1 MSEMPPTDSTPSGES
16 RRCPKCMSPADAGGK
31 FCGVCGSAFDVRPL
45 SPGDPPIGSV
55 IAERYEMGLALGA
68 TPYGRAFIAW
78 DKASSAPKILVASQ
92 GAQAFASELDNPAD
106 AEQSARYF
114 AGRSLTSA
122 PPVEGAATAG
132 ELIAVGDRLIT
143 VFDEPIGRS
152 LVNAD
157 TLLDALEGRD
167 RPPQPE
173 ETLGLFAPIAGALQG
188 LHGIGRIHGRVSPHT
203 VYVGAGAPAML
214 LDVPAIQG
222 GGDQRSVSLLDGP
235 YAAPELREGQQPT
248 PASDVYGLAAT
259 IFRALTARTPA
270 GRSKH
275 EIVSDIQQAG
285 APSAAGEALAQALA
299 ENPADRFGAVQPFW
313 QAYQSSYRKPP
324 APAWPKM
331 LAAAALVLLIVGG
344 GVFLGLEYGPQL
356 LAMIQGGP
364 KITLEGP
371 EDPVPLGGVAEL
383 RWEAPADAAVTLDGA
398 AVEPSGSTVVNGVD
412 ADRRFV
418 LQATLADGTV
428 EERTYDLRVAP
439 EEAGAGSSGAV
450 EISFEGPTE
459 PVPQGG
465 SARLSWNVRGSA
477 DVMLDGRPVDPV
489 GSYLVNG
496 LTADE
501 THTLEVVG
509 ADGLRETR
517 ETSIRVEPATS
528 AGGLPTPRER
538 VPPPVGGSSRPAP
551 SPPAPTPPAPTPPM
565 ALSFVASSLSVPHG
579 GDVELRWEAINARS
593 VTLDGKTVPPKGTQ
607 KITGLRVDANYVLA
621 AVGRDGSRDQRRLE
635 IRVSKPGA
643 PSIISFAANPDNI
656 LPGAPS
662 TLRWQVEGNVTNMS
676 IKPGARVAGLTG
688 TLQVKPSRTTEYT
701 LSVEGPG
708 GKVEASTV
716 LQVRPPAPTV
726 TFSADPPSVGCQG
739 ATQLVW
745 NVRGATDVNIDP
757 EPGRVG
763 SSGSERVR
771 PGRDRTYTLTARGPG
786 GVATEQV
793 DVRVEYTG
801 PATGTILVKRRAQGG
816 LSFEVPG
823 FPCVPVDIS
832 VVGDPLE
839 LVQPPTARGGQWV
852 AYFKSTRSGNREI
865 QSMIRWTVKR

>member
-1 MSEMPPTDSTPSGES
+1 MSEMQPPDPPPSGAAH
-16 RRCPKCMSPADAGGK
+16 RCPKCMRPGEAGAK
-31 FCGVCGSAFDVRPL
+31 FCGSCGSGFDVRPL

-55 IAERYEMGLALGA
+55 IGERYEMGLALGA

-78 DKASSAPKILVASQ
+78 DKGSSAAKVLVASQ
-92 GAQAFASELDNPAD
+92 SAQAFASELDNPAD

-122 PPVEGAATAG
+122 PPVEGAATAS

-143 VFDEPIGRS
+143 VFDEAIGRS

-157 TLLDALEGRD
+157 TLLDALEARD
-167 RPPQPE
+167 RPPQPQ

-188 LHGIGRIHGRVSPHT
+188 LHGSGRLHGRVSPHT

-214 LDVPAIQG
+214 LDVPSIQG
-222 GGDQRSVSLLDGP
+222 GGDPQSVALLDGP
-235 YAAPELREGQQPT
+235 YAAPELREGQPAT

-275 EIVSDIQQAG
+275 EIVSDVQQAG
-285 APSAAGEALAQALA
+285 APSAAGEVLAQALA
-299 ENPADRFGAVQPFW
+299 ESPADRFGAVQPFW
-313 QAYQSSYRKPP
+313 QAYQASYVKPP

-331 LAAAALVLLIVGG
+331 VAAVLLVLLIVGG
-344 GVFLGLEYGPQL
+344 GVFLGFQYGPQL
-356 LAMIQGGP
+356 LAAIQGGP
-364 KITLEGP
+364 KIVLEGP
-371 EDPVPLGGVAEL
+371 EDPVPVGGDAEI
-383 RWEAPADAAVTLDGA
+383 RWEAPADAAVTLDGN
-398 AVEPSGSTVVNGVD
+398 AVDPSGATVVSGVD

-418 LQATLADGTV
+418 LTATLADGAV
-428 EERTYDLRVAP
+428 EERTYDLRVAA
-439 EEAGAGSSGAV
+439 EELPGETPGAV
-450 EISFEGPTE
+450 EITFEGPTE

-465 SARLSWNVRGSA
+465 AARLSWNVRGAA
-477 DVMLDGRPVDPV
+477 DVTLNGRPVDPV
-489 GSYLVNG
+489 GSYMAGGV
-496 LTADE
+496 TADE
-501 THTLEVVG
+501 THTLEVI
-509 ADGLRETR
+509 APDGTRETR
-517 ETSIRVEPATS
+517 EALIRVESASS
-528 AGGLPTPRER
+528 AGGPPTEA
-538 VPPPVGGSSRPAP
+538 PPPPSRPAR
-551 SPPAPTPPAPTPPM
+551 SAPPPPPPTPPM

-579 GDVELRWEAINARS
+579 GDVELRWEAVNARS
-593 VTLDGKTVPPKGTQ
+593 VTLDGASVPLKGTH
-607 KITGLRVDANYVLA
+607 KVSGLRVDSSYVLA

-635 IRVSKPGA
+635 IRVAKPGA
-643 PSIISFAANPDNI
+643 PSILSFAADPVNI
-656 LPGAPS
+656 LPGAVT
-662 TLRWQVEGNVTNMS
+662 TLRWQVEGNISNMS
-676 IKPGARVAGLTG
+676 IKPGARVAGMTG

-716 LQVRPPAPTV
+716 IQVRPPAPSV
-726 TFSADPPSVGCQG
+726 TFSADPPSVGCQE

-745 NVRGATDVNIDP
+745 NVSGANDVNIDP

-763 SSGSERVR
+763 ASGNERVR

-786 GVATEQV
+786 GVTSKQV
-793 DVRVEYTG
+793 DVRVEYKG
-801 PATGTILVKRRAQGG
+801 PSTGTILVKRRVQSG

-823 FPCVPVDIS
+823 FPCAPVDIS

-839 LVQPPTARGGQWV
+839 MVQPPTSRGGQWV